1 MLDVLTRNWWAMAL
15 RGLAAIIFGILAFIW
30 PGITLLVLT
39 LLFGAYA
46 LVDGVFAIIAALQRA
61 GREERWW
68 MLLVEGIV
76 GIAAGTIAF
85 LWPGLTALGLVLVI
99 AAWAI
104 ATGALEIVMAIR
116 LRREIEGEWLM
127 VLLGTL
133 SILFGLFIV
142 IFPMIGALSLVWAI
156 GAFAIAF
163 GVIMLMLAFQL
174 RGIHQQR
181 HPMGGAPHTAPS
193 HRSTGAAAAETLIA
207 AARHR
212 AHREMDMS
220 CGVLC
225 ALQW

>member
-39 LLFGAYA
+39 FLFGAYA

-181 HPMGGAPHTAPS
+181 HPMGGAPHMAPS
-193 HRSTGAAAAETLIA
+193 R
-207 AARHR
+207 
-212 AHREMDMS
+212 
-220 CGVLC
+220 
-225 ALQW
+225 

>member
-1 MLDVLTRNWWAMAL
+1 MAL

-181 HPMGGAPHTAPS
+181 HPMGGAPHMAPS
-193 HRSTGAAAAETLIA
+193 R
-207 AARHR
+207 
-212 AHREMDMS
+212 
-220 CGVLC
+220 
-225 ALQW
+225 